1 MTAISSI
8 NPGLILILGALPAL
22 LLPSVIRRLYI
33 LALPIVGFMLVHQ
46 LEPGTLV
53 TMEAFGM
60 TLEPL
65 QVDRLSLVWGYIF
78 NIAAFLG
85 LLFAWHERDILQQ
98 VSALVYAGAAIA
110 AVFAGDL
117 VTLFVFWELTGVS
130 SVFLI
135 WASRTPEAYRCG
147 MRYLVIQVTSG
158 VILLAG
164 AIIWYADTGSI
175 DFGHIGIDSMAGKLI
190 LVAFGIKCAF
200 PLLHNWLQDAYPQAT
215 VTGTVILSAFTTKLA
230 VYALARGFAG
240 TEALIYIGATMT
252 AFPIFYAVIENDL
265 RRVLAYSLNNQLGFM
280 VVGVGVGTELA
291 LNGTAAHA
299 FSHILYKALLFMSM
313 GAVLFRTGT
322 CKGSELGGLYKSMP
336 LTTGFCIIGAAS
348 ISAFPLFSGFISKS
362 MILTAVAEEHRWF
375 IWGTLLFAS
384 AGVFHHSGIKIPY
397 FAFFAHDSGRR
408 VKEAPWHMLLAM
420 GLTAFLC
427 IFIGVYPT
435 ALYDILPYAVDYKPY
450 TSYHVIQQLQLL
462 MFSALAF
469 TVLMLTRIYPPE
481 LRSTN
486 LDTDWFY
493 RIAGPFVVG
502 RLVQGLAAIGNA
514 VEATLTKVVVDT
526 ITIIR
531 RHHGPEGFMAKTLH
545 LSSMVFWVVAALAFV
560 LILDFAR
567 GV

>member
-8 NPGLILILGALPAL
+8 NPGLILILGALPVV
-22 LLPSVIRRLYI
+22 LLPQAIRRIYL
-33 LALPIVGFMLVHQ
+33 LALPVAGLWLVHQ
-46 LEPGTLV
+46 LQPGTLV
-53 TMEAFGM
+53 TIEAFGL

-78 NIAAFLG
+78 NIAAFLS
-85 LLFAWHERDILQQ
+85 LLFAWHDRDTVQQ
-98 VSALVYAGAAIA
+98 VSALIYAGAAIA

-117 VTLFVFWELTGVS
+117 VTLFIFWELTGIS

-135 WASRTPEAYRCG
+135 WASRNAEAYRCG
-147 MRYLVIQVTSG
+147 MRYLIIQISSG

-164 AIIWYADTGSI
+164 SIMWYAETGSI
-175 DFGHIGIDSMAGKLI
+175 NFAHIGIESTAGKLI
-190 LVAFGIKCAF
+190 LLAFGIKCAF

-215 VTGTVILSAFTTKLA
+215 VTGTVVLSAFTTKLA

-240 TEALIYIGATMT
+240 TEMLIYIGATMT

-280 VVGVGVGTELA
+280 VVGIGVGTDLA

-336 LTTGFCIIGAAS
+336 WTTGFCIVGAAS

-362 MILTAVAEEHRWF
+362 MILTAIAEEHRWF

-408 VKEAPWHMLLAM
+408 VKEAPWNMLLAM

-427 IFIGVYPT
+427 IYIGCFPET
-435 ALYDILPYAVDYKPY
+435 LYGILPYAVDYKPY

-493 RIAGPFVVG
+493 RVAAPYVVG
-502 RLVQGLAAIGNA
+502 HLMRGVSAAGAALESALTGAVALAI
-514 VEATLTKVVVDT
+514 AT
-526 ITIIR
+526 IR
-531 RHHGPEGFMAKTLH
+531 RVHGPGGLMARTLQ
-545 LSSMVFWVVAALAFV
+545 LSSMVILVIAALGIALAV
-560 LILDFAR
+560 NLIAP
-567 GV
+567 